1 MFRDVIIGEHIRK
14 WVNNPGSANPSSAID
29 RQIAAFRAARDR
41 VVPVI
46 AEDHVA
52 QVDAFVDQ
60 METMM
65 NAQRELLENL
75 MGGGKPQDPPA
86 APESPPQ

>member
-1 MFRDVIIGEHIRK
+1 M
-14 WVNNPGSANPSSAID
+14 
-29 RQIAAFRAARDR
+29 
-41 VVPVI
+41 I
-46 AEDHVA
+46 AEDQVA
-52 QVDAFVDQ
+52 QVDTFVDQ